1 MKISSIKIPIASSGL
16 DLQILPFFIT
26 EERCGFTEERCGFT
40 EGCATDRLRHWN
52 VEISMDVHI
61 I

>member
-26 EERCGFTEERCGFT
+26 EERCGFTE
-40 EGCATDRLRHWN
+40 GCATDRLRHWN